1 MLLLTFHWVLK
12 IKVEDKYRKVPKS
25 SVKDIVHSLL
35 NEIIHC
41 YFFCKRNNSAYYINF
56 TERDGTYL
64 DCFKKACD

>member
-12 IKVEDKYRKVPKS
+12 IKVEDKYQKVPKS

-41 YFFCKRNNSAYYINF
+41 YYFCKRNNSAYYINF
-56 TERDGTYL
+56 IDRDGTL
-64 DCFKKACD
+64 PRLFQEGM